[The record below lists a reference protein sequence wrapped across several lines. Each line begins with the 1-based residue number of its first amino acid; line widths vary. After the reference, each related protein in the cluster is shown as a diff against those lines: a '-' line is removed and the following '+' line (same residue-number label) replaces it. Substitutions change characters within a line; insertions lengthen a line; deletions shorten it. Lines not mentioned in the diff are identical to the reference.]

1 MRVYLYYKDC
11 KVMSFDLCMYL
22 TGFCVSRAQV
32 IQDSLLPF
40 AIRYGLERGRPA
52 DIMMQEWLQYRM
64 LPDYRPDLDAVM
76 CEQYGLKQRNVGRM
90 HGTQHTAAF
99 LNGWTSKFDHF
110 SVYPEKPENLCYVLQ
125 DRRFWTLHLVCPK
138 QEKEKEEKED
148 LTIRSGLPA
157 FWEESAEAL
166 RLQQTCYDWQATS
179 YRKHVEWMR
188 SIGMQVVC
196 DGSQVTTDF
205 SFLKHIQ
212 ETVWLSDLIPF
223 FITGTPVREQVLG
236 FFADQQMKQIVSDL
250 LQYEYRCKEQGDQVS
265 LTQLGIAICENDIRP
280 VILL

>member
-1 MRVYLYYKDC
+1 MRVYLYNKDR

-22 TGFCVSRAQV
+22 TGFCVSGAQV
-32 IQDSLLPF
+32 IESSLLPF
-40 AIRYGLERGRPA
+40 AICYGLKQGKSVDA
-52 DIMMQEWLQYRM
+52 LMQEWLRYRM
-64 LPDYRPDLDAVM
+64 LPDYRPDLDVVM
-76 CEQYGLKQRNVGRM
+76 CEQYGLRQRNAGRM

-125 DRRFWTLHLVCPK
+125 DRRFWTLHFVCPK
-138 QEKEKEEKED
+138 QEKEREEKED

-236 FFADQQMKQIVSDL
+236 FFTDQQMKQIVSEL

>member
-1 MRVYLYYKDC
+1 MRVYLYNKDR

-22 TGFCVSRAQV
+22 TGFCVSGAQV
-32 IQDSLLPF
+32 IENSLLPF
-40 AIRYGLERGRPA
+40 AICYGLKQGKSV
-52 DIMMQEWLQYRM
+52 DVLMQEWLRYRM

-99 LNGWTSKFDHF
+99 LNGWASKFDHF

-138 QEKEKEEKED
+138 QEKEREEKED

-166 RLQQTCYDWQATS
+166 RLQQTCYNWQAAS
-179 YRKHVEWMR
+179 YLEHVEWMR

-196 DGSQVTTDF
+196 DGSQITTDF

-250 LQYEYRCKEQGDQVS
+250 LQYEYRCKKQGDQVS

>member
-1 MRVYLYYKDC
+1 MRAYLYYKDR
-11 KVMSFDLCMYL
+11 KVISFDLCMYL
-22 TGFCVSRAQV
+22 TGFCVSEARV

-40 AIRYGLERGRPA
+40 AIRYGLEHGQSA
-52 DIMMQEWLQYRM
+52 DILIQEWLRYRM
-64 LPDYRPDLDAVM
+64 LPDYRPDLDTVM
-76 CEQYGLKQRNVGRM
+76 CEAYGLKQRNVGRM

-125 DRRFWTLHLVCPK
+125 DRRFWTLYLVCPK

-179 YRKHVEWMR
+179 YRKHTEQMR
-188 SIGMQVVC
+188 SIGVQVVC
-196 DGSQVTTDF
+196 NGDQIMTDF
-205 SFLKHIQ
+205 SFLQCVQ
-212 ETVWLSDLIPF
+212 ETIWLSDLIPF
-223 FITGTPVREQVLG
+223 FVTGTPVREQVLG
-236 FFADQQMKQIVSDL
+236 FFADPQIKQIVSDL
-250 LQYEYRCKEQGDQVS
+250 LQYEYWCKEQGNQVS
-265 LTQLGIAICENDIRP
+265 LTQLGVAICENDIRP
-280 VILL
+280 VVLL

>member
-1 MRVYLYYKDC
+1 MRVYLYNKDR

-22 TGFCVSRAQV
+22 TGFCVSGAQV
-32 IQDSLLPF
+32 IENSLLPF
-40 AIRYGLERGRPA
+40 AICYGLKQGKSV
-52 DIMMQEWLQYRM
+52 DVLMQEWLRYRM

-99 LNGWTSKFDHF
+99 LNGWASKFDHF

-138 QEKEKEEKED
+138 QEKEREEKED

-166 RLQQTCYDWQATS
+166 RLQQTCYNWQAAS
-179 YRKHVEWMR
+179 YLEHVEWMR

-196 DGSQVTTDF
+196 DGSQITTDF

-250 LQYEYRCKEQGDQVS
+250 LQYEYRCKKQGDQVS
-265 LTQLGIAICENDIRP
+265 LTHLGIAICENDIRP

>member
-1 MRVYLYYKDC
+1 MRVYLYNKDR

-22 TGFCVSRAQV
+22 TGFCVSGAQV
-32 IQDSLLPF
+32 IENSLLPF
-40 AIRYGLERGRPA
+40 AICYGLKQGKSV
-52 DIMMQEWLQYRM
+52 DVLMQEWLRYRM

-99 LNGWTSKFDHF
+99 LNGWASKFDHF

-138 QEKEKEEKED
+138 QEKEREEKED

-166 RLQQTCYDWQATS
+166 RLQQTCYNWQAAS
-179 YRKHVEWMR
+179 YLEHVEWMR

-196 DGSQVTTDF
+196 DGSQITTDF

>member
-1 MRVYLYYKDC
+1 MRVYLYYKDH

-22 TGFCVSRAQV
+22 TGFYVSGTQV
-32 IQDSLLPF
+32 IENSLLPF
-40 AIRYGLERGRPA
+40 AIRYGLKRGRPA
-52 DIMMQEWLQYRM
+52 NILIQEWLRYRM

-76 CEQYGLKQRNVGRM
+76 CEAYGLRQRSVGRM

-157 FWEESAEAL
+157 FWEESAKAL

-179 YRKHVEWMR
+179 YRKHAEQMR
-188 SIGMQVVC
+188 SIGVQVVC
-196 DGSQVTTDF
+196 DGSQITTDF
-205 SFLKHIQ
+205 SFLKYVQ
-212 ETVWLSDLIPF
+212 ETIWLSDMIPF
-223 FITGTPVREQVLG
+223 FVTGTPVREQVLE
-236 FFADQQMKQIVSDL
+236 FFADTRMKQITSDL
-250 LQYEYRCKEQGDQVS
+250 LQYEYWCKEQGDQAS
-265 LTQLGIAICENDIRP
+265 LTQLGIAICESDAYP